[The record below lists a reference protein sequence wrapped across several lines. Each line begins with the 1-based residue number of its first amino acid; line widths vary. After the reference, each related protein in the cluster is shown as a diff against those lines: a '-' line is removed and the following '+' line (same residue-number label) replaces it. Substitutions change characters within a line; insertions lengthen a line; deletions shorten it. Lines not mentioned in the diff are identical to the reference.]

1 VASSLSLF
9 AARQS
14 LDAPLPTP
22 YIDAS
27 SALSFSLFRWPSP
40 FDGVAHNSPIPYTNR
55 PQALGSAVPSNGTL
69 VAASER
75 QQRKLLQA
83 ASPRPITLNGT
94 NGMVPANTKLVNQGR
109 PTTFLPGGNVTYE
122 ASTAEY
128 SNELSINSLSLFQ
141 HSGHDGWAVVS
152 SRIFWRYLSS

>member
-40 FDGVAHNSPIPYTNR
+40 FDGIAHNSPIPYTDR
-55 PQALGSAVPSNGTL
+55 PQVLGSAVPSNGTL
-69 VAASER
+69 IAASER
-75 QQRKLLQA
+75 NQRKLLQA
-83 ASPRPITLNGT
+83 APLTLNDT
-94 NGMVPANTKLVNQGR
+94 RGMVPANTKLVNQGR
-109 PTTFLPGGNVTYE
+109 PTTFLPGGNVSYE

-128 SNELSINSLSLFQ
+128 SNELSINSLSLFH
-141 HSGHDGWAVVS
+141 HSGHNGWAILS
-152 SRIFWRYLSS
+152 SRVFFGGT